1 MNYIE
6 QIKGFW
12 RVQEIECFPPNTIAI
27 YFYLLEVNNKVSWIP
42 TFKRNNSKICAD
54 LGISF
59 PTLSNSRNRLKQ
71 AGVLD
76 FKTQSGNANT
86 SYSLKDFLKV
96 TNEVSV
102 EVSSEV
108 SVEVGSKLLPTKDK
122 LKQKPKLKQKQEVLI
137 PVANAPEKKEPTAFW
152 NNFVEIWFRFYET
165 QIGSKPTF
173 NGANANHLKSIV
185 KRLEKLYNEKNAGT
199 DKVWDELSSARIL
212 NHFLDNALKH
222 EWLKANFLLTNL
234 SVQFDK
240 IVNQSQNG
248 KQINNAGTNAS
259 KGYVPASIDSNRIVQ
274 QLTEDI
280 ENGNIAGQY

>member
-6 QIKGFW
+6 QIRGFW
-12 RVQEIECFPPNTIAI
+12 RLQEIECFPPNTIAI
-27 YFYLLEVNNKVSWIP
+27 YFYLLEVNNKVSWSAS
-42 TFKRNNSKICAD
+42 FKRNNSKICAD

-71 AGVLD
+71 SGILD
-76 FKTQSGNANT
+76 FKTQSGNANVT
-86 SYSLKDFLKV
+86 YSLKDFLKV

-102 EVSSEV
+102 EVGSEV

-122 LKQKPKLKQKQEVLI
+122 LKQKTKLKQKQEVLI
-137 PVANAPEKKEPTAFW
+137 PVATAPEKKQVTIFW
-152 NNFVEIWFRFYET
+152 NNFVDIWFRVYET

-185 KRLEKLYNEKNAGT
+185 KRLEKMYSDKN
-199 DKVWDELSSARIL
+199 DKAWDELSSARTL
-212 NHFLDNALKH
+212 NHFFDNALKH

-248 KQINNAGTNAS
+248 KPSNNTGTNTNQ
-259 KGYVPASIDSNRIVQ
+259 GYIPASINSDRIVQ
-274 QLTEDI
+274 ELTKDI
-280 ENGNIAGQY
+280 TDGNIAGQY